1 MLLSCKETTRLL
13 SQGEDRKLAFGERVA
28 LRVHLAIC
36 NGCRNVNA
44 QFNGSRKKSECSETP
59 APIAGWRSCRIP
71 IGPPINPMR
80 LSPAH
85 RHSNESGPSCAGSV
99 IDTNFS

>member
-36 NGCRNVNA
+36 DGCTNVRA
-44 QFNGSRKKSECSETP
+44 QFKFLRSAMKSLATDGD
-59 APIAGWRSCRIP
+59 AKDNA
-71 IGPPINPMR
+71 
-80 LSPAH
+80 
-85 RHSNESGPSCAGSV
+85 
-99 IDTNFS
+99 

>member
-36 NGCRNVNA
+36 DGCRNVRA
-44 QFNGSRKKSECSETP
+44 QFIFLRL
-59 APIAGWRSCRIP
+59 AVA
-71 IGPPINPMR
+71 R
-80 LSPAH
+80 LSRDGGEQH
-85 RHSNESGPSCAGSV
+85 DKIG
-99 IDTNFS
+99 

>member
-44 QFNGSRKKSECSETP
+44 QFKFLRLAMNSLSLDGDEENP
-59 APIAGWRSCRIP
+59 A
-71 IGPPINPMR
+71 
-80 LSPAH
+80 
-85 RHSNESGPSCAGSV
+85 
-99 IDTNFS
+99 

>member
-36 NGCRNVNA
+36 EGCRNA
-44 QFNGSRKKSECSETP
+44 SEQF
-59 APIAGWRSCRIP
+59 
-71 IGPPINPMR
+71 R
-80 LSPAH
+80 LLRVAVKNLA
-85 RHSNESGPSCAGSV
+85 RDGDEEKTA
-99 IDTNFS
+99 